1 MTNNNAIATTK
12 MNTGA
17 PPLMAKLS
25 LFPVSKPSASYI
37 ERTNGRETVRITPSR
52 PEEWV
57 YGKTPRLIFLYVQSM
72 IRMNEVCRFFVC
84 TSDNRITKI
93 CYDIVMG
100 TAEKLEATD
109 IRPGRPRLGGYDEA
123 TAIINFKVPASWKT
137 AMAQEA
143 KSRNQNLS
151 DYLREVTSL
160 GYSAMHAGE

>member
-1 MTNNNAIATTK
+1 MRCVVF
-12 MNTGA
+12 
-17 PPLMAKLS
+17 
-25 LFPVSKPSASYI
+25 LFVHPI
-37 ERTNGRETVRITPSR
+37 
-52 PEEWV
+52 
-57 YGKTPRLIFLYVQSM
+57 
-72 IRMNEVCRFFVC
+72 
-84 TSDNRITKI
+84 NRITKI

-100 TAEKLEATD
+100 TAEKLEAAD

>member
-1 MTNNNAIATTK
+1 M
-12 MNTGA
+12 
-17 PPLMAKLS
+17 LRELS
-25 LFPVSKPSASYI
+25 PCV
-37 ERTNGRETVRITPSR
+37 
-52 PEEWV
+52 
-57 YGKTPRLIFLYVQSM
+57 
-72 IRMNEVCRFFVC
+72 
-84 TSDNRITKI
+84 SDNRITKI